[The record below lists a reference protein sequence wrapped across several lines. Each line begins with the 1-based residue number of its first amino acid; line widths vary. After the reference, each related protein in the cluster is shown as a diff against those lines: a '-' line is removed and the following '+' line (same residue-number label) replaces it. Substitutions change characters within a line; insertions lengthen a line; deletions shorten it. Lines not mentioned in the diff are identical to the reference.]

1 MLDRCDRCGFWIPL
15 GGVRQDG
22 FHYCCDECAQ
32 YGPLIPRSRQ
42 VPAVEVRLAALKILS
57 GRCEMCSGPGPVEV
71 RRSYRIWS
79 FVVLSHFS
87 TRLQISCRLC
97 GLKAQLR
104 GIASSMLLG
113 WWSLPV
119 GVVMTPVQIGRNLWA
134 MLVSPDGLEPTPA
147 LLQQASL
154 IVAETAL
161 MAEQRSS

>member
-1 MLDRCDRCGFWIPL
+1 MLDRCDRCGYWIPL
-15 GGVRQDG
+15 SGVRQDG
-22 FHYCCDECAQ
+22 FHYCCDECAR

-42 VPAVEVRLAALKILS
+42 VPAAEVRLEALKILS
-57 GRCEMCSGPGPVEV
+57 GRCGMCGGPGPVEV

-97 GLKAQLR
+97 GIKAQLR
-104 GIASSMLLG
+104 GIGFSMLLG
-113 WWSLPV
+113 WWSLPI

-134 MLVSPDGLEPTPA
+134 MVVAPDGQEPTPA

-154 IVAETAL
+154 VVAEKEL
-161 MAEQRSS
+161 VVEQRAA